1 MIKEV
6 KMDLIKMKVITTNEA
21 VEAVSNIL
29 MEQDAQGIQI
39 EEGNN
44 KVNVITYFPSSTDIL
59 KIQKLVMAKTQ
70 ALKEYG
76 LNPGEAK
83 VVINEV
89 KQSEWANK
97 WESYYHVERV
107 TRFLTVVPAWEDYQ
121 PETGDQILIKLDPKM
136 AFGTG
141 THPTTKMSMQAL
153 ENVIRGG
160 EKVFD
165 VGTGSGVLSIVAQKL
180 GAGKIRAWD
189 NDPVAIESAAKN
201 LELNDDVH
209 DIDLGVNSLLDGI
222 SDKADVVV
230 ANMLAEV
237 LLPLIPQV
245 NERLN
250 KSGKLILAGIYADK
264 LNDIKLALDEQ
275 NFVIEQISELGNWRS
290 IVAIKGE

>member
-1 MIKEV
+1 
-6 KMDLIKMKVITTNEA
+6 MDLIKMKVITTNEA

-59 KIQKLVMAKTQ
+59 KIQKLVTAKTQ

-89 KQSEWANK
+89 KQSDWANK